1 MKNLLEMLP
10 ADKEFI
16 VHYLACSVLM
26 EMVPL
31 QKATRCC
38 TNRPILVIG
47 LENGLVKARCCVPK
61 VSFSVFYFFLIWLF

>member
-16 VHYLACSVLM
+16 VHYLVCSVLM

-38 TNRPILVIG
+38 NDRPILVIA

-61 VSFSVFYFFLIWLF
+61 VIYFF